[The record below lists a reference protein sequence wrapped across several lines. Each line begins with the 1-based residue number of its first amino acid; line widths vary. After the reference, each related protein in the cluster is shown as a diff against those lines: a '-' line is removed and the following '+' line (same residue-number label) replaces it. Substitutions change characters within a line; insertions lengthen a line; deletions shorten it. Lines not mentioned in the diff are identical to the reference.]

1 MERRKKVV
9 VIELNRRS
17 TILCPRPGYLWPYGD
32 KGVASDLCI
41 IMQAINAL
49 DTSDKAPL
57 HAAAILEKQ

>member
-1 MERRKKVV
+1 M
-9 VIELNRRS
+9 ELNRRS
-17 TILCPRPGYLWPYGD
+17 TILCPRPGYFWPYGD